1 MVLHS
6 HYIRI
11 FTTSNN
17 TFLKTSL
24 QTSLQNQAK
33 QEGNEK
39 VTSSRSGVKL
49 KEMIKCI
56 VHRIKNIFSFSEKAG
71 RLDFILTNIGIVVF
85 VTLGD
90 FVNVYAL
97 DFLWGGFPSLFQIIF
112 FLGVYLLIPNICR
125 RTNDLKMSRASFLLL
140 FIPIVN
146 ILFEL
151 YLFFAPGK
159 K

>member
-1 MVLHS
+1 MNL
-6 HYIRI
+6 
-11 FTTSNN
+11 F
-17 TFLKTSL
+17 
-24 QTSLQNQAK
+24 
-33 QEGNEK
+33 G
-39 VTSSRSGVKL
+39 GWVKIT
-49 KEMIKCI
+49 EMIKCI
-56 VHRIKNIFSFSEKAG
+56 KHRIRNIFSFSEKAG
-71 RLDFILTNIGIVVF
+71 RLDFIFTTIGIIIF
-85 VTLGD
+85 VAAGYFIYHLI
-90 FVNVYAL
+90 F

>member
-1 MVLHS
+1 METN
-6 HYIRI
+6 YIHTHITPILAYLR
-11 FTTSNN
+11 SS
-17 TFLKTSL
+17 LKSSLQIHPKQKANRKMTSL
-24 QTSLQNQAK
+24 
-33 QEGNEK
+33 
-39 VTSSRSGVKL
+39 RSGVKL

-71 RLDFILTNIGIVVF
+71 RLDFIFTTIGLVIF
-85 VTLGD
+85 VAVGYFIYYLI
-90 FVNVYAL
+90 F

-112 FLGVYLLIPNICR
+112 FLGVFLLIPNICR
-125 RTNDLKMSRASFLLL
+125 RLNDLAVSRLAFLLL
-140 FIPIVN
+140 FVPIVN

>member
-1 MVLHS
+1 M
-6 HYIRI
+6 
-11 FTTSNN
+11 
-17 TFLKTSL
+17 TSL
-24 QTSLQNQAK
+24 
-33 QEGNEK
+33 
-39 VTSSRSGVKL
+39 RSGVKL

-85 VTLGD
+85 VTLGN

-112 FLGVYLLIPNICR
+112 FLGVYLLIPNVCR

>member
-1 MVLHS
+1 
-6 HYIRI
+6 
-11 FTTSNN
+11 
-17 TFLKTSL
+17 
-24 QTSLQNQAK
+24 
-33 QEGNEK
+33 
-39 VTSSRSGVKL
+39 
-49 KEMIKCI
+49 MIKCI
-56 VHRIKNIFSFSEKAG
+56 KYRLKNIFSFSDKAG

-85 VTLGD
+85 VTLGN
-90 FVNVYAL
+90 FVYVYAL

-112 FLGVYLLIPNICR
+112 FLGVYLLIPNVIR

-140 FIPIVN
+140 FVPIVN

>member
-1 MVLHS
+1 M
-6 HYIRI
+6 I
-11 FTTSNN
+11 
-17 TFLKTSL
+17 SL
-24 QTSLQNQAK
+24 
-33 QEGNEK
+33 
-39 VTSSRSGVKL
+39 RSGVKL

-71 RLDFILTNIGIVVF
+71 RLDFIFTTIGLVIF
-85 VTLGD
+85 VAVGYFIYYLI
-90 FVNVYAL
+90 F

-112 FLGVYLLIPNICR
+112 FLGVFLLIPNICR
-125 RTNDLKMSRASFLLL
+125 RLNDLAVSRLAFLLL
-140 FIPIVN
+140 FVPIVN